1 MMKKVFASQD
11 QRLIDHYKNILEI
24 NGINPVIRNF
34 YVGKDFEE
42 FMPSA
47 CLPELWVLDD
57 EKYIKAKLLIAESP
71 PIPRPGKP
79 WRCIVCGEYIEEY
92 FNQCWKC
99 ASSRPI
105 T

>member
-1 MMKKVFASQD
+1 MKRVFASQN
-11 QRLIDHYKNILEI
+11 QSLVDHFKNILEI

-34 YVGKDFEE
+34 YMGRDFEE

-47 CLPELWVLDD
+47 CLPELWVIED
-57 EKYIKAKLLIAESP
+57 EKYAKAKSLISENP
-71 PIPRPGKP
+71 TIPRPGSP
-79 WRCIVCGEYIEEY
+79 WKCIVCGSNIEEY

-99 ASSRPI
+99 GSSRPI